1 VGLLVQQLG
10 DVAGFVSMAAATT
23 AGAGLLWVFLPETK
37 PRNTSIDVL
46 QSDVACTSTKTM
58 IRRKRNFTA
67 R

>member
-1 VGLLVQQLG
+1 
-10 DVAGFVSMAAATT
+10 MATAT